1 MRSCYNLALITLSIC
16 IIYNALVTAD
26 ALPHVPQYW
35 RNTNMVRT
43 IDLSSY
49 VVRESIAIA
58 SQNVHTEPVGEYYF
72 PIPDGLSEHLAYIE
86 VKEKKTD
93 KVFEVEKVVSDSVNQ
108 TQYYKIYFDHRID
121 PQEKVLFIVKT
132 AYIHELTPY
141 PFEIAQTGRQNL
153 IYRGNIYGNS
163 AYYTEKQKTNVKLP
177 TFNIIGYTQKPGSV
191 SRSGNIITY
200 GSFSNQEPGAFDELS
215 IHYEFQQAILTVK
228 GLRRDLEISHW
239 GGNLAVEEH
248 FNLTHDGA
256 KLKGQFSRLEYQQ
269 TQYIHHETTM
279 ARDFSINLPAHA
291 SDVYYRDEIGN
302 VSTSRLRN
310 ERDAKVL
317 EFRPRYPLFGGWNY
331 TWYHGYNVPLGDFLR
346 YHKSGRYILN
356 IPFVNP
362 LHNAAFD
369 HVQVRIILPEGAS
382 NVKVETPFPIN
393 KETHGVHKTYFD
405 SKGRYLVVL
414 DKFNV
419 VDDHSKHFQVSYEY
433 NSLELLRK
441 PLVATTFFL
450 CGFLLNM
457 IFSRMEFTIGKK
469 SNKD

>member
-1 MRSCYNLALITLSIC
+1 
-16 IIYNALVTAD
+16 D
-26 ALPHVPQYW
+26 APPHVPQYW

-49 VVRESIAIA
+49 VVRESTAIA

-72 PIPDGLSEHLAYIE
+72 PIPGGLAKNLAYIE

-93 KVFEVEKVVSDSVNQ
+93 KLFEIEKIGSDSVKWVSNLFLPQ
-108 TQYYKIYFDHRID
+108 TVDMFTILHSCVD
-121 PQEKVLFIVKT
+121 PLPIRNRSNWKAKLDISWKYLREQCILYGKAED
-132 AYIHELTPY
+132 
-141 PFEIAQTGRQNL
+141 QRQV
-153 IYRGNIYGNS
+153 R
-163 AYYTEKQKTNVKLP
+163 
-177 TFNIIGYTQKPGSV
+177 YTQKSGSV
-191 SRSGNIITY
+191 SRNANIITY
-200 GSFSNQEPGAFDELS
+200 GTFSNQEPGAFDDLS
-215 IHYEFQQAILTVK
+215 VHYEFQQPILTVK

-279 ARDFSINLPAHA
+279 ARDFSINLPVHA

-310 ERDAKVL
+310 ERDTTVL

-331 TWYHGYNVPLGDFLR
+331 TWYYGYNVPLGDFLR

-393 KETHGVHKTYFD
+393 RETHRVHRTYFD

-414 DKFNV
+414 DKFNA
-419 VDDHSKHFQVSYEY
+419 VDEHSKNFQVSYEY

-441 PLVATTFFL
+441 PLVATTFIL

-457 IFSRMEFTIGKK
+457 VFSRMEFTIGKS